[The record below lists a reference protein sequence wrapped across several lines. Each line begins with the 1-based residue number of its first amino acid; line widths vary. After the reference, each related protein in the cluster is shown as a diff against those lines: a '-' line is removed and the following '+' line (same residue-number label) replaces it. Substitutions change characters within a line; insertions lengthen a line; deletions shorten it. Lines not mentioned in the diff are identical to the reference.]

1 MEITNLTPLRIF
13 ADVIAT
19 GSFTAAAELHGI
31 TQPAVSFH
39 VRQLEQSA
47 GTTLIAREGKRAV
60 ATAAGLELLGHIT
73 RIEQEVQATIRDMAM
88 FTSQE
93 STQLRI
99 GTGSTACATLLPG
112 VLRLVRRSLPRTHL
126 MVVTGTSP
134 EITRKL
140 MAHDIDIGVVTLP
153 VRERSLASLPL
164 VDDEIVLLA
173 PAGMPLPQDVTPQSL
188 QDLPSVM
195 FESAHITRGL
205 IADWFADAG
214 LTFHPTMTVANL
226 EALRELIA
234 LGMGYA
240 IVSRLAL
247 PNGALSGDL
256 AVRSLSPRLFRT
268 IGLVTR
274 RNQPSNHAA
283 DIFLAALRQEI
294 ARREGL

>member
-13 ADVIAT
+13 TDVIAT
-19 GSFTAAAELHGI
+19 GSFTAAAEIHGV

-39 VRQLEQSA
+39 VRQLEQSV
-47 GTTLIAREGKRAV
+47 GTTLIAREGKRAI
-60 ATAAGLELLGHIT
+60 ATAAGVELLHHIA
-73 RIEQEVQATIRDMAM
+73 RIEHEVQATIRDMAQ
-88 FTSQE
+88 FTAQE

-126 MVVTGTSP
+126 AVVTGTSP

-140 MAHDIDIGVVTLP
+140 VANDLDIGVITLP
-153 VRERSLASLPL
+153 VRDRALISTPL
-164 VDDEIVLLA
+164 FDDEIVLLA
-173 PAGMPLPQDVTPQSL
+173 PATMMLLDEITPQSL
-188 QDLPSVM
+188 QDHPSVM

-214 LTFHPTMTVANL
+214 LTFYPAMTVANL
-226 EALRELIA
+226 EALRELVA

-240 IVSRLAL
+240 ILSRLAL
-247 PNGALSGDL
+247 PQGTLSGDL
-256 AVRSLSPRLFRT
+256 VVRSLSPRLSRT

-274 RNQPSNHAA
+274 RNQPGNHAA
-283 DIFLAALRQEI
+283 EIFIAALRQEI
-294 ARREGL
+294 QKRGA